1 MSVAISLK
9 DYLDNHA
16 IKYDLIPHKY
26 SENSLGAAHAAHI
39 PGDRVAKSVLLQDD
53 FGYMMAVLPATHRI
67 SLSDLKMH
75 THRQL
80 ALADENEISEIFN
93 DCELGAIPPIGDAY
107 GMETVVDDSIA
118 EQSDIYF
125 EAGDHEVLI
134 HLESEQFNDLM
145 ESAEHLR
152 FSYHI

>member
-1 MSVAISLK
+1 MAISISLK
-9 DYLDNHA
+9 DFLDQHS
-16 IKYDLIPHKY
+16 IQYDLVPHKY
-26 SENSLGAAHAAHI
+26 TSNSLSAAHAAHI

-80 ALADENEISEIFN
+80 ALADENEISEIFS
-93 DCELGAIPPIGDAY
+93 DCELGAIPPVGEAY
-107 GMETVVDDSIA
+107 GMETIVDDSIA
-118 EQSDIYF
+118 EQSDIYL

-134 HLESEQFNDLM
+134 HMESEQFADLM
-145 ESAEHLR
+145 ESADHSR
-152 FSYHI
+152 FSVHI